1 MNADSIKYFL
11 TQLETA
17 DNKSKAE
24 IENMLVNVG
33 SAAVPV
39 LVEQLQ
45 TVKGAVRGVV
55 AMTLIRIG
63 EPSVA
68 CLKKVAQ
75 NNKDFEWVAKY
86 IIKEISTNKFIKFL
100 NSNIGTEQE
109 VLIEKRLDK
118 KTGLY
123 KGVTRNYINV
133 LLKEG
138 DFNSLKN
145 VTLNKLDVVSN
156 KFLC

>member
-1 MNADSIKYFL
+1 MHADSIKYFL

-55 AMTLIRIG
+55 AMSLIRIG
-63 EPSVA
+63 EPSVD

-86 IIKEISTNKFIKFL
+86 LISEIKGEIAAQYFILYSRNNLKFIKKSCIKYSSFFNL
-100 NSNIGTEQE
+100 NPVN
-109 VLIEKRLDK
+109 
-118 KTGLY
+118 
-123 KGVTRNYINV
+123 
-133 LLKEG
+133 
-138 DFNSLKN
+138 
-145 VTLNKLDVVSN
+145 
-156 KFLC
+156 

>member
-1 MNADSIKYFL
+1 MYNDKKLHGDIEMHADSIKYFL

-45 TVKGAVRGVV
+45 TVKGAVIGVV
-55 AMTLIRIG
+55 AMSLIRIG
-63 EPSVA
+63 EPSVD

-86 IIKEISTNKFIKFL
+86 LISEIKGEIAA
-100 NSNIGTEQE
+100 
-109 VLIEKRLDK
+109 
-118 KTGLY
+118 
-123 KGVTRNYINV
+123 
-133 LLKEG
+133 
-138 DFNSLKN
+138 
-145 VTLNKLDVVSN
+145 
-156 KFLC
+156 

>member
-1 MNADSIKYFL
+1 MSWKSEIPFRVSIFVDYKDRYKDQIKKSRFSKNLLYNVYNDKKLHGDIEMHADSIKYFL

-45 TVKGAVRGVV
+45 SVKGAVRGVV

-63 EPSVA
+63 EPSVD

-86 IIKEISTNKFIKFL
+86 IIKEI
-100 NSNIGTEQE
+100 
-109 VLIEKRLDK
+109 
-118 KTGLY
+118 
-123 KGVTRNYINV
+123 KGEIAA
-133 LLKEG
+133 
-138 DFNSLKN
+138 
-145 VTLNKLDVVSN
+145 
-156 KFLC
+156 